1 MAISTLP
8 PIAQRIL
15 QHAELPLEKAI
26 ALPASAYTNA
36 EYYQWEV
43 EHILKRQ
50 WLCVGH
56 QSQIPNPGD
65 YLHFDLLD
73 EPLIVTRDKQDQ
85 IHVLSR
91 VCVHRGMDLMPT
103 SYGHDTKGNRS
114 RLLCPYHHWS
124 YELDG
129 SLVAAPEMQKHQ
141 TFHTDQYCLPQFKCE
156 IWQGFIF
163 VSFTDDIPSL
173 KEQFSG
179 LFPFVE
185 QRNMADLE
193 MVISLE
199 WDCHFNWKVLVEN
212 FMESYH
218 HLGAHHKTF
227 EPIMPA
233 AGTWSESNT
242 GDSIVAHLPFSPRVL
257 QDTQTHQEMIEFVPS
272 PDLKPQDRNE
282 YAVYLGSPTF
292 LLFGGPDRVYWYG
305 LQPLAADRMTLTTT
319 MLIHPESK
327 QSHRY
332 EELHQDAIDSLK
344 RFHLEDMEM
353 CTAVQTGLNSSRYQP
368 GPLSHLEM
376 PVWLFQRYLAKQIKL
391 AVNER

>member
-26 ALPASAYTNA
+26 ALPASAYTDS

-163 VSFTDDIPSL
+163 VSFADDIPSL

-185 QRNMADLE
+185 QRNMSDLE

-305 LQPLAADRMTLTTT
+305 LQPLAEDRMTLTTT

-376 PVWLFQRYLAKQIKL
+376 PVWLFQRYLAKQIRL
-391 AVNER
+391 AVNEP